1 MGEWMQD
8 KNSYNMS
15 FMEILEN
22 ELFSKIKMRKD
33 LKKFLESLTRIL
45 KNCTELWFLKTK
57 LALYCL
63 LFLFFYYIL
72 FNQGSRCSFPL
83 SPGKKKTLWI
93 YDESLC
99 FRKISSNN
107 FMYKVIHSEVFIV
120 GLVATLI
127 INL

>member
-45 KNCTELWFLKTK
+45 KNCTEL
-57 LALYCL
+57 
-63 LFLFFYYIL
+63 
-72 FNQGSRCSFPL
+72 
-83 SPGKKKTLWI
+83 
-93 YDESLC
+93 
-99 FRKISSNN
+99 
-107 FMYKVIHSEVFIV
+107 
-120 GLVATLI
+120 
-127 INL
+127 